1 MFILNGIGLNNGLCL
16 GKAHLIKID
25 GFNVECNSIDK
36 KKIKSEIDRF
46 YKAIDRT
53 INYIDTS
60 IDSIE
65 SEFQKNELIALIAF
79 NKLILKDPLIYEET
93 PKIIKNNEC
102 NAEWALNINLKL
114 MIKNFEKIKDPYF
127 RDRKK
132 DVIDIVNKVMEVLL
146 TAKKKIPNVTNK
158 IIVTNNLSPYEL
170 LDLKKQNPKGLISAT
185 GSISSHIAIVAKNL
199 NLPSIV
205 GVKNA
210 TSLIREND
218 DVIID
223 STLDSILIN
232 TDKNI
237 KSFYIKKIKTFY
249 SDIKKLEKIK
259 RKKTL
264 TLDKKR
270 IYLRGTIDSP
280 SEINKI
286 SNLNPD
292 GIGLFRT
299 EFLYEDAD
307 FSNTEK
313 NHYKSYLSIAKKFKN
328 KKVTFRTFDMGFDK
342 NLNTKVDSPMGLR
355 AVRYSLKNKDFFEIQ
370 IKSLLLV
377 SLKFNINILVPF
389 ITSVEEVIEVK
400 KIIKK
405 VQSEITKKEKLRFK
419 FKLGVM
425 IEIPST
431 LFILEELSKLV
442 DFFSIGTNDLIQ
454 FTLAADRNDADLN
467 ELSNPSHPAILK
479 ILQYLSLQSKKLSI
493 PMSICGEVTNN
504 IDFLKLLISYGFD
517 DFSVSYSNFLSI
529 KNSVLNL
536 NFKALVAEYK
546 KSNRYKIDLL
556 N

>member
-1 MFILNGIGLNNGLCL
+1 M
-16 GKAHLIKID
+16 
-25 GFNVECNSIDK
+25 
-36 KKIKSEIDRF
+36 EI
-46 YKAIDRT
+46 
-53 INYIDTS
+53 
-60 IDSIE
+60 
-65 SEFQKNELIALIAF
+65 
-79 NKLILKDPLIYEET
+79 
-93 PKIIKNNEC
+93 
-102 NAEWALNINLKL
+102 
-114 MIKNFEKIKDPYF
+114 
-127 RDRKK
+127 
-132 DVIDIVNKVMEVLL
+132 LL

-185 GSISSHIAIVAKNL
+185 GSISSHVAIVAKNI

-223 STLDSILIN
+223 STLNSILIN

-237 KSFYIKKIKTFY
+237 KSFYIKKIKTFHTNV
-249 SDIKKLEKIK
+249 KKLEKIK

-299 EFLYEDAD
+299 EFLYEDAN

-313 NHYKSYLSIAKKFKN
+313 NHYRNYLSIAKKFKN

-355 AVRYSLKNKDFFEIQ
+355 AVRYSLKDKEFFEIQ

-389 ITSVEEVIEVK
+389 ITSVQEVIEVR

-405 VQSEITKKEKLRFK
+405 IQNEISGKEKLKFK
-419 FKLGVM
+419 FKFGVM

-454 FTLAADRNDADLN
+454 FTLAADRNNADLN
-467 ELSNPSHPAILK
+467 EIYNPSHPAILK
-479 ILQYLSLQSKKLSI
+479 ILQFLSLKSKKLNI
-493 PMSICGEVTNN
+493 PMSICGEITNN
-504 IDFLKLLISYGFD
+504 IEFLKLLITYGFN
-517 DFSVSYSNFLSI
+517 DFSVSFSNFLSI

-536 NFKALVAEYK
+536 NFKTLVAEYK
-546 KSNRYKIDLL
+546 KSNRYKISPL

>member
-1 MFILNGIGLNNGLCL
+1 MFVLNGIGLNNGLCL

-25 GFNVECNSIDK
+25 GFNVEFNSIDR
-36 KKIKSEIDRF
+36 KKIKSEIHRF
-46 YKAIDRT
+46 YKAIDKT
-53 INYIDTS
+53 INYINTS

-93 PKIIKNNEC
+93 PKIIKNHEC
-102 NAEWALNINLKL
+102 NAEWALNNNLQL

-132 DVIDIVNKVMEVLL
+132 DVIDIVNKVMEALL
-146 TAKKKIPNVTNK
+146 TTKKKIPNVTNK

-259 RKKTL
+259 IKKTL

-299 EFLYEDAD
+299 EFLYEDAN

-389 ITSVEEVIEVK
+389 ITSVQEVIEVK
-400 KIIKK
+400 KIIRK
-405 VQSEITKKEKLRFK
+405 VQNEISKKEKLRFK
-419 FKLGVM
+419 FKFGVM

-454 FTLAADRNDADLN
+454 FTLAADRNNADLN
-467 ELSNPSHPAILK
+467 ELSNPAHPAILK
-479 ILQYLSLQSKKLSI
+479 ILQYLSLQSKKLNI

-536 NFKALVAEYK
+536 DFKTLVAEYK
-546 KSNRYKIDLL
+546 KSNRYKINLL

>member
-25 GFNVECNSIDK
+25 GFNVEFNSIDK

-46 YKAIDRT
+46 YKAIDKT

-93 PKIIKNNEC
+93 PKIIKNHEC
-102 NAEWALNINLKL
+102 NAEWALNNNLKL

-259 RKKTL
+259 IKKTI

-299 EFLYEDAD
+299 EFLYEDAN

-389 ITSVEEVIEVK
+389 ITSVQEVIEVK

-405 VQSEITKKEKLRFK
+405 VQNEISKKEKLRFK
-419 FKLGVM
+419 FKFGVM

-454 FTLAADRNDADLN
+454 FTLAADRNNADLN
-467 ELSNPSHPAILK
+467 ELSNPAHPAILK
-479 ILQYLSLQSKKLSI
+479 ILQYLSLQSKKLDI

-546 KSNRYKIDLL
+546 KSNAYKINLL